1 MLKHLYFKT
10 IATVPLVFLTLR
22 NDEKNIIIGLVY
34 IVMLDTVLGIWV
46 GLKQRKFTSN
56 KMARLA
62 DKVGKYGIAM
72 ASVWIIAVLEPS
84 LRFAFHYMGIF
95 LILGELISNFENLA
109 LLGLK
114 LPAKLISKI
123 NKTIDI

>member
-1 MLKHLYFKT
+1 MFKNLYFKT
-10 IATVPLVFLTLR
+10 IATIPLCFLTLR
-22 NDEKNIIIGLVY
+22 ADEKAIIAGLIY
-34 IVMLDTVLGIWV
+34 IVMLDTILGIWV

-72 ASVWIIAVLEPS
+72 ASIWIIAVLEPT
-84 LRFAFHYMGIF
+84 LRFTFHYMGIF
-95 LILGELISNFENLA
+95 LILTELISNFENLA

-114 LPAKLISKI
+114 LPAKLISRI
-123 NKTIDI
+123 NKAIDI